1 MSDRSSTSFSRGV
14 LTLLLPV
21 LASSLSSVAT
31 HAGNLAPP
39 GANERDKSE
48 AGVRATEDHWQLAEE
63 TGDTEFLTG
72 MLAPEYRSVNPDGS
86 AHAKDAIIAGAAKN
100 RGSDEARHKIEAY
113 IAAHPSGTR
122 VTLHGDVAVV
132 SFFDPAL
139 GPDKGIRSSDIFQ
152 YVDGAWHAE
161 YSQHSNVGRN

>member
-1 MSDRSSTSFSRGV
+1 MSIRSNRSFRQNV
-14 LTLLLPV
+14 LATLLPV
-21 LASSLSSVAT
+21 LVLGVSPGAASA
-31 HAGNLAPP
+31 AKLAPP

-63 TGDTEFLTG
+63 TGDTDFLAG
-72 MLAPEYRSVNPDGS
+72 MLAAEYRSVNPDGS
-86 AHAKDAIIAGAAKN
+86 VHAKEAIIAGAAKN
-100 RGSDEARHKIEAY
+100 RGSDEAKRKTEAY
-113 IAAHPSGTR
+113 LEAHPSGTR
-122 VTLHGDVAVV
+122 VTMHGDVAVV